1 MTSIATRPKSSQQ
14 AALFPG
20 SDADLQIL
28 RAELEQ
34 QRRFRVEQLRALS
47 VTIPIAGPTWADDPH
62 SAVTLALKAAATTV
76 LINIDDALLRI
87 KKNRYGACQGCDSA
101 IPLERL
107 QALPTI
113 GWCGHCQ
120 HADEAT
126 DINAVETHPPRDTNA
141 IRDIVD
147 EWGYGSF
154 PASDPP
160 ANW

>member
-1 MTSIATRPKSSQQ
+1 MTRIATRPKNPQQ
-14 AALFPG
+14 AARFPG
-20 SDADLQIL
+20 TESDLQAL

-34 QRRFRVEQLRALS
+34 QRRFRFEQLSDLNS
-47 VTIPIAGPTWADDPH
+47 STPIAGPTWADDPQ
-62 SAVTLALKAAATTV
+62 SSVALALKAAATTV

-87 KKNRYGACQGCDSA
+87 KRNRYGLCQGCGSA

-107 QALPTI
+107 QALPSMR
-113 GWCGHCQ
+113 WCGHCQ
-120 HADEAT
+120 HAHEAT
-126 DINAVETHPPRDTNA
+126 NGNAVETHPPRDTHA
-141 IRDIVD
+141 VRDIVD